1 MEDFKIAHTGGS
13 LKKESRVE
21 MGGRRFVAGKKE
33 GGRLKKIQY

>member
-1 MEDFKIAHTGGS
+1 MEDLEIAHTGGN

-21 MGGRRFVAGKKE
+21 MGGRRSVAEKKK